1 MSAKAIANHAHGGE
15 LGHEDRSDSGADAVT
30 CPVGGDLEAFFYKV
44 DVVGE
49 PVRVRSNLVRGSVE
63 LAVVLHPLT

>member
-1 MSAKAIANHAHGGE
+1 
-15 LGHEDRSDSGADAVT
+15 
-30 CPVGGDLEAFFYKV
+30 VGGDLEAFFYKV